1 MGKPRTIHD
10 IIFLPDRFYSE
21 GNVSIYSLLKESGYF
36 ELHDQISEADI
47 FQELTQHLECI
58 DQWLNWS
65 ENKRSSSGW
74 YFRENENGQ
83 YVVGYFPLQE
93 RLKTTEYCDKTE
105 ACSAFIK
112 REIEDI
118 RCRS

>member
-1 MGKPRTIHD
+1 MGKSRTIQD

-21 GNVSIYSLLKESGYF
+21 GNLSIYSLLKESGYF
-36 ELHDQISEADI
+36 ELHDQINEADI

-58 DQWLNWS
+58 DQWLSWS

-93 RLKTTEYCDKTE
+93 SLNTTDYFDKIE

-118 RCRS
+118 RKN

>member
-1 MGKPRTIHD
+1 
-10 IIFLPDRFYSE
+10 
-21 GNVSIYSLLKESGYF
+21 LLKECGYF
-36 ELHDQISEADI
+36 ELHGQISEADI
-47 FQELTQHLECI
+47 FQELKQHLQCI
-58 DQWLNWS
+58 DQWLSWS

-93 RLKTTEYCDKTE
+93 SSEATEYFDKTE

-118 RCRS
+118 RMG